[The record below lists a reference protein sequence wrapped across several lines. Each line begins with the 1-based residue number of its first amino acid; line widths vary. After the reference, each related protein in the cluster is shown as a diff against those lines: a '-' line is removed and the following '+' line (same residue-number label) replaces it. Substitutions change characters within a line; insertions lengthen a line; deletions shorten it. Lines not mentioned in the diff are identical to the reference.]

1 MLFLPDDTKR
11 FWTEDVSTGIHY
23 QINSESALTW
33 HQARKSC
40 QQQNADLLSITETQ
54 EQAYVVGKR
63 TENKT
68 LKNDEV
74 VGCLVVC
81 LREQRGQGVRV
92 VGQPPKG
99 DGLNRPSTAWGFL
112 MKHCSQTS
120 LAVKCPHASTEPHMG
135 APAAPAVGL
144 RGRVSSAHLCAKA
157 LKPHQGYG
165 LVL

>member
-1 MLFLPDDTKR
+1 MSLLPDDTKR

-68 LKNDEV
+68 LKNF
-74 VGCLVVC
+74 
-81 LREQRGQGVRV
+81 
-92 VGQPPKG
+92 
-99 DGLNRPSTAWGFL
+99 A
-112 MKHCSQTS
+112 MKRWAALSS
-120 LAVKCPHASTEPHMG
+120 ASGNKE
-135 APAAPAVGL
+135 
-144 RGRVSSAHLCAKA
+144 GRVSGWWGS
-157 LKPHQGYG
+157 HQREM
-165 LVL
+165 V